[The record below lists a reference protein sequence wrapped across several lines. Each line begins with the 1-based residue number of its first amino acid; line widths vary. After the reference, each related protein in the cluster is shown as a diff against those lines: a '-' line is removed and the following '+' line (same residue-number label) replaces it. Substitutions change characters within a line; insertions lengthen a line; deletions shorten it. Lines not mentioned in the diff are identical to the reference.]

1 MRPYQTPNCVLY
13 TDMALMLIQCFCF
26 LYGFLTANLSTRHTF
41 CREMQ
46 SAGHSERWMKSSS
59 LQRSVSHRY
68 GSFYLFFFLLP
79 FTAAFLKFSPYNRA
93 LYTIKPSLTPPPQ
106 PLLVS
111 DLQTQVICHQRGVLG
126 ETASPTLDFHTGA
139 VRSWCS
145 CAEFLNIVRNESGT
159 ETWMEKWC
167 QSVYT
172 CASVCLVYIAW
183 LCFIS
188 EQKG

>member
-1 MRPYQTPNCVLY
+1 MVFLQLIFQQDTHFAEKCKVQVTQKDEWSPRRFKGPFL
-13 TDMALMLIQCFCF
+13 TDM
-26 LYGFLTANLSTRHTF
+26 
-41 CREMQ
+41 
-46 SAGHSERWMKSSS
+46 GH
-59 LQRSVSHRY
+59 
-68 GSFYLFFFLLP
+68 FFLLP

-126 ETASPTLDFHTGA
+126 ETASPTLDFHSGA

-172 CASVCLVYIAW
+172 CASVYLTPCVSVFGIYSLTVFYLWTKRLNWRGLQIESA
-183 LCFIS
+183 LHTVN
-188 EQKG
+188 